1 MGTTVDTTPGRLLRE
16 ARRRH
21 GVSQARLAARAGTTQ
36 SAISR
41 IERERIS
48 PSVETLRELLY
59 LLGEDLE
66 LGSAERESGID
77 RTLNA
82 GNLRFTPAERVM
94 RGLDFADFVRRNK
107 RSALDPEAGRA

>member
-1 MGTTVDTTPGRLLRE
+1 MPGVAVEITPGRLLRE

-41 IERERIS
+41 IERDRVS

-66 LGSAERESGID
+66 LGSAERDAGVD
-77 RTLNA
+77 RTLIRE
-82 GNLRFTPAERVM
+82 RFRLTPEERVNY
-94 RGLDFADFVRRNK
+94 GLAYANFVIEQRRDEQK
-107 RSALDPEAGRA
+107 AA

>member
-1 MGTTVDTTPGRLLRE
+1 MSVDTTPGRLLRE

-41 IERERIS
+41 IERDRIS

-59 LLGEDLE
+59 LLGEDLA
-66 LGSAERESGID
+66 LGSEERDSGID
-77 RTLNA
+77 RTMIRE
-82 GNLRFTPAERVM
+82 RFRLTPEERVNY
-94 RGLDFADFVRRNK
+94 GLAYASFVIEQRREGQV
-107 RSALDPEAGRA
+107 AA